1 MASQNQNI
9 VDKGS
14 KAVSTQK
21 TYGTRRQANLNSMF
35 GDSPIYQND
44 ITNEERVTTYQ
55 HLLDNDV
62 TETFN
67 TITSIQIPGG
77 PGLGINSFNTSFTMN
92 DIPDVAANNETSD
105 GKEFGKGEGA
115 PTTPYIPPLT
125 SPGVGSVEASDQPP
139 FDVVNGSLPELG
151 NEYGSGYGATAN
163 PYTTAAEIEKQTMIG
178 TYISGRS
185 FTNSESTG

>member
-1 MASQNQNI
+1 VASQNQNI

-14 KAVSTQK
+14 KAISPEK

-44 ITNEERVTTYQ
+44 ITNDERTKTYQ
-55 HLLDNDV
+55 HLLDSNV
-62 TETFN
+62 TETFD
-67 TITSIQIPGG
+67 TITSVKVPGG
-77 PGLGINSFNTSFTMN
+77 PGLGINSFNTDFTKN
-92 DIPDVAANNETSD
+92 DVPDIEANNETSD

-115 PTTPYIPPLT
+115 PTTAYIPPLT
-125 SPGVGSVEASDQPP
+125 SPGAGSVEAADQPP
-139 FDVVNGSLPELG
+139 FDIDNGTLPKLG
-151 NEYGSGYGATAN
+151 NEYGSGFGATAN
-163 PYTTAAEIEKQTMIG
+163 PYTTTAEIEKQTLLG